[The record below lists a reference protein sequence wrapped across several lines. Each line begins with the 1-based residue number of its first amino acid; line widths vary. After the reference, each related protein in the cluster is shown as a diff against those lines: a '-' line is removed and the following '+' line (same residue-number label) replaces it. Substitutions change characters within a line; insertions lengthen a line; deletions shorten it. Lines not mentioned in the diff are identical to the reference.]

1 MALIHSCIWLTCP
14 HDLEE
19 AELPLFTLPT
29 PMSLRHL
36 HRSVNLAYFRPS
48 IVQAR
53 RNPRLSTSST
63 SIRPHSKTVS
73 RRRRD
78 QLSQVLESDSSSIVL
93 ALVVAVSLTAGGS
106 YYIRERSSIE
116 TQLEPSIA
124 LDERIVAQTLEDMP
138 GAIPPGRPGSLTSEQ
153 EAKLKELWVS
163 VLRVFGVTSATDGV
177 NGSKS
182 LEEADQRSKA
192 DPNGSVREKK
202 KRVSLFR
209 KKDKTDDSEGALT
222 DSSTDANDKWGQT
235 KEFHNALANQSPENL
250 RKAYWSMVKHDHP
263 DGLLLRF
270 LRARKWDVQNA
281 LIMMVATMHWRLQEM
296 HVDDDIMKKGEGGA
310 LEDSQSTNAAVKK
323 EGLDFLAQERLGKS
337 FIHGTDKEGRPMCFV
352 RVRLHKQGQQSET
365 SLERYTVFVIETARL
380 MLSPPVDTAVSSERN
395 QSYSGT

>member
-1 MALIHSCIWLTCP
+1 MTLIQSSQSSTLFGLPILSAAQERPLSC
-14 HDLEE
+14 
-19 AELPLFTLPT
+19 LPT
-29 PMSLRHL
+29 PMSLRQL
-36 HRSVNLAYFRPS
+36 QRSVNLAYSRPCVFR
-48 IVQAR
+48 ALL
-53 RNPRLSTSST
+53 NPQLST
-63 SIRPHSKTVS
+63 SIRPHSKKVT
-73 RRRRD
+73 RRRRN
-78 QLSQVLESDSSSIVL
+78 QLSQVQKSNSSSISL
-93 ALVVAVSLTAGGS
+93 AFAIAISLVAGGS
-106 YYIRERSSIE
+106 YYIRERSYLE
-116 TQLEPSIA
+116 AQLKPSIA
-124 LDERIVAQTLEDMP
+124 LDERVAAQILEDMP
-138 GAIPPGRPGSLTSEQ
+138 GAILPGRPGNLTSEQ

-163 VLRVFGVTSATDGV
+163 VLLVFGVTSITDGV

-182 LEEADQRSKA
+182 LNEVDQRSKT

-222 DSSTDANDKWGQT
+222 DSSADANDKWGQT
-235 KEFHNALANQSPENL
+235 KDFHNALANQSPEDL

-270 LRARKWDVQNA
+270 LRARKWHVQNA

-296 HVDDDIMKKGEGGA
+296 HVDDDVIKKGEGGA

-337 FIHGTDKEGRPMCFV
+337 FIHGTDRDGRPMCFV

-365 SLERYTVFVIETARL
+365 SLERYTVFIIETARL
-380 MLSPPVDTAVSSERN
+380 MLSPPVDTAVSSEPN
-395 QSYSGT
+395 QNHSGT

>member
-1 MALIHSCIWLTCP
+1 MLLQHLQRSIH
-14 HDLEE
+14 
-19 AELPLFTLPT
+19 
-29 PMSLRHL
+29 
-36 HRSVNLAYFRPS
+36 LATFQPS
-48 IVQAR
+48 IRQAR
-53 RNPRLSTSST
+53 LNLRLST
-63 SIRPHSKTVS
+63 SIRPSSKTPKTG
-73 RRRRD
+73 RRRN
-78 QLSQVLESDSSSIVL
+78 QLPRVLESYSSGVIV
-93 ALVVAVSLTAGGS
+93 ALTVAVGLAAGGS
-106 YYIRERSSIE
+106 YYRLERSGLE

-124 LDERIVAQTLEDMP
+124 LDERIAAQNLEDMP
-138 GAIPPGRPGSLTSEQ
+138 GAILPGRPGNLTPEQ
-153 EAKLKELWVS
+153 EAKLKELWIS

-182 LEEADQRSKA
+182 LEEADQRSKV
-192 DPNGSVREKK
+192 DTKSVKEKK
-202 KRVSLFR
+202 KRVGLFG
-209 KKDKTDDSEGALT
+209 KKHKTDDSDGALT

-235 KEFHNALANQSPENL
+235 KEFHDALANQSPENL

-296 HVDDDIMKKGEGGA
+296 HVDDDIMKRGEGGA
-310 LEDSQSTNAAVKK
+310 LEDSQSTNTAVKK

-380 MLSPPVDTAVSSERN
+380 MLSPPVDTAVSSRPY
-395 QSYSGT
+395 QKCSGT